1 MSTATI
7 SKQSIP
13 PAQLPPQ
20 LALAR
25 MISGYAVSQ
34 LFYVAVRLGI
44 ADLLKDGPLGIDELA
59 SRTTTLPAALHRVMR
74 GLAAVGLIKENESR
88 RFELTA
94 LGEYLRT
101 DIPDSL
107 AAVALLGGDS
117 YLPWG
122 HLLHA
127 IETGETAF
135 EHVFGMNRYRYLEEN
150 PDAAVRFN
158 AAMASFASQLTAAVV
173 SAYDFSQF
181 ENAVDVGGGKG
192 GLLLAIL
199 RANPN
204 LRGTLFDTSWVV
216 DAFEEKLEESGI
228 GERCNLIAGDF
239 FESVPEGG
247 DLYLLSHVTHNWADD
262 DCIRILENC
271 RKALRPEG
279 RLLLIEMIMPA
290 ELSPSF
296 ATYPLVMTDLQ
307 MLVMTGGRERTAAEF
322 GALLNKAGFHLER
335 IVPTRALESIIECTR
350 QL

>member
-1 MSTATI
+1 
-7 SKQSIP
+7 
-13 PAQLPPQ
+13 
-20 LALAR
+20 
-25 MISGYAVSQ
+25 
-34 LFYVAVRLGI
+34 
-44 ADLLKDGPLGIDELA
+44 
-59 SRTTTLPAALHRVMR
+59 
-74 GLAAVGLIKENESR
+74 
-88 RFELTA
+88 
-94 LGEYLRT
+94 
-101 DIPDSL
+101 
-107 AAVALLGGDS
+107 
-117 YLPWG
+117 
-122 HLLHA
+122 
-127 IETGETAF
+127 
-135 EHVFGMNRYRYLEEN
+135 MNRYRYLEEN